1 MMTKIGPE
9 LTLSVGATMG
19 RIAAG
24 FQGLCQ
30 ALFAFVLLVVV
41 LTAPLIWGQA
51 TVSTGNIQGTIT
63 DPSGAVVSGA
73 KVVVTNTAAGR
84 SIESKSTSAGTYSV
98 GALLPGDYVVRVE
111 APGFQTTE
119 LSVTVQVGVTSSGNI
134 RLTVGRQS
142 QVVSVQGTQIQVN
155 TEQSSVQGVLTTE
168 QIENLPV
175 NGRNFLDLA
184 QLEPGV
190 QIQDGGNFD
199 PTKNGFSSISFG
211 GRFGRTARIEVDGVD
226 ISDETVGTTT
236 QNIPEGAIQEF
247 NLSQSNLDLS
257 SELTSSGAVNV
268 VTRSGNNEW
277 HGEAFYL
284 FRDHS
289 MDARL
294 PGGVDAPFQ
303 RNQFGG
309 RLGGPIVRNKL
320 FFFLDAERTKQ
331 NQFADVISGEQFAP
345 LSGGYNAPF
354 RETEPMGRLDWQIK
368 PDNYRVFYRFSF
380 DQLEDV
386 AGAIPNA
393 FQPFANHNRTQVHA
407 VGFDFNS
414 GSFTHSIRF
423 GYTKFINGI
432 ADATAGTSIFDPEPG
447 LELAIGTDPSCL
459 TPSAD
464 VFCSGPNFL
473 APQATIQS
481 DHQIKYDGAKAI
493 GSHLLRYGG
502 GYNRINSYDFASF
515 LGLAPEVSA
524 LATAGTSSN
533 PLTYPVQTLTLG
545 NGQGLESEVPSFGY
559 AAGGYGPDNRIAF
572 YVGDTWNAKP
582 DFTVNYGLRYS
593 RDTWRTN
600 SDLPPIPCSELSPS
614 LAAPLA
620 AAGTPCTGYILDLYG
635 AGLGNRV
642 PQPNKEFAP
651 QLGLAWA
658 PHNSTKTVIRA
669 GIGLYYENV
678 IWNNSQMDRPARL
691 QTGLFNN
698 FASACASGEPQTLPF
713 TTTLNLS
720 NICNQPIGTVASQIV
735 QLQQQYQAATLA
747 AGPQSNGAFIGN
759 TLNSDYNTTGTSL
772 LAPDF
777 KTPRSVQMNV
787 GIQREIKKGM
797 VLTADYLRN
806 IETHTMLGVD
816 VNHVGDARYFNL
828 ANAQAA
834 TATTLANCGA
844 ASITAS
850 YSANCPTDPANGTN
864 DSGTWIPRPATISD
878 YAGNGLDSGNVLC
891 GGSPCPSAAF
901 PGINPNLGS
910 NQMMFPAGRSV
921 YNGLDLSLKQDLTK
935 PLPGI
940 KRLNLEVSYSF
951 SRYVSTATD
960 SDYVSLATDNNHPT
974 HYLGPNG
981 LDRTHQLSLGGTMDL
996 PAWFRASL
1004 VAHFDSPLPQ
1014 TLFLPASGN
1023 AGGIFVTDVTGD
1035 GSGDGSGVYP
1045 FGDVLPGTN
1054 VGSFGRDVSAG
1065 HLNAVIQNYNN
1076 NDAGQPT
1083 PAGAQLINSG
1093 LFTLGQL
1100 QGLGAVQQPI
1110 ALAPPGNVGLGWLKT
1125 MDLKVAWEYKIHDRL
1140 TVEPSLSLFNV
1151 LNFANFD
1158 GPNQRLGGT
1167 LDGGSCSVN
1176 GATYNSCTTNRLGL
1190 GTGTF
1195 ALGAPR
1201 AVEWGLRITF

>member
-1 MMTKIGPE
+1 M
-9 LTLSVGATMG
+9 
-19 RIAAG
+19 RQIAAG
-24 FQGLCQ
+24 FQGLCL
-30 ALFAFVLLVVV
+30 ALRASALLALV
-41 LTAPLIWGQA
+41 LTVPLIWGQA
-51 TVSTGNIQGTIT
+51 TISTGNIEGTIT
-63 DPSGAVVSGA
+63 DPSGGVVSGA
-73 KVVVTNTAAGR
+73 KIAVTNIAAGR
-84 SIESKSTSAGTYSV
+84 SIEAKSTSTGTYSV
-98 GALLPGDYVVRVE
+98 GALIPGDYVVRVE

-119 LSVTVQVGVTSSGNI
+119 LSITVQVGVTSPGNI
-134 RLTVGRQS
+134 RLKIGQES
-142 QVVSVQGTQIQVN
+142 EVVSVHATQIQVN

-168 QIENLPV
+168 QIENLPI

-211 GRFGRTARIEVDGVD
+211 SRFGRTARIEVDGVD

-247 NLSQSNLDLS
+247 NLSQSTLDLS
-257 SELTSSGAVNV
+257 TELTSSGAVDV
-268 VTRSGNNEW
+268 VTRSGSNQW

-294 PGGVDAPFQ
+294 PGGVDEPFQ

-309 RLGGPIVRNKL
+309 RLGGPILRNKL

-331 NQFADVISGEQFAP
+331 DQYADVISGQQFAS
-345 LSGGYNAPF
+345 LSGGYSAPF
-354 RETEPMGRLDWQIK
+354 RETEPMGRLDWQIR
-368 PDNYRVFYRFSF
+368 PDNYRMFYRFSF

-407 VGFDFNS
+407 LGLDFTS
-414 GSFTHSIRF
+414 GTFTHSIRL

-432 ADATAGTSIFDPEPG
+432 TDATRGTSIFNPEPG
-447 LELAIGTDPSCL
+447 LELAIGTDPTCL
-459 TPSAD
+459 TPGAD

-481 DHQIKYDGAKAI
+481 NHQIKYDGAKAI
-493 GSHLLRYGG
+493 GSHILRYGG
-502 GYNRINSYDFASF
+502 GYNRINSYDTASF
-515 LGLAPEVSA
+515 LGLAPEVSS
-524 LATAGTSSN
+524 LASATPVGSFPGGASN
-533 PLTYPVQTLTLG
+533 PLNYPVQVVTLG
-545 NGQGLESEVPSFGY
+545 NGQGLESEVPAFGY
-559 AAGGYGPDNRIAF
+559 PAGGYGPDNRISS
-572 YVGDTWNAKP
+572 YIGDTWKVRPN
-582 DFTVNYGLRYS
+582 FMLNYGLRYN

-600 SDLPPIPCSELSPS
+600 SDLAPIPCSELSPS
-614 LAAPLA
+614 LAQPLA
-620 AAGTPCTGYILDLYG
+620 AAGTPCTGYILDLFG
-635 AGLGNRV
+635 AGLGDRV
-642 PQPNKEFAP
+642 HQPNKEFGP
-651 QLGLAWA
+651 QLGLAWD
-658 PHNSTKTVIRA
+658 PRKNGKTVIRA

-678 IWNNSQMDRPARL
+678 IWNDAQYDRPARL

-698 FASACASGEPQTLPF
+698 FTSACTNGLPQSLPF
-713 TTTLNLS
+713 TTNLNLN
-720 NICNQPIGTVASQIV
+720 NICNQPIGAVASQIV

-759 TLNSDYNTTGTSL
+759 TLNSDYNTTGTSM

-787 GIQREIKKGM
+787 GIQHEIKKGM

-806 IETHTMLGVD
+806 IETHTLLSVD

-828 ANAQAA
+828 ANAEAA
-834 TATTLANCGA
+834 IATTLANCGA

-850 YSANCPTDPANGTN
+850 YSAPCPTDPANGTN
-864 DSGTWIPRPATISD
+864 DSGTWVPRPATISD
-878 YAGNGLDSGNVLC
+878 YAGNGLDSGNIFC
-891 GGSPCPSAAF
+891 GGAPCPSAAF

-910 NQMMFPAGRSV
+910 NQMAFPGGRSV

-940 KRLNLEVSYSF
+940 QQLNLQVSYSF
-951 SRYVSTATD
+951 SGYVSTATD
-960 SDYVSLATDNNHPT
+960 ADYINVATDNNHPT
-974 HYLGPNG
+974 RYIGPNG
-981 LDRTHQLSLGGTMDL
+981 LDRTHQLSLGGVMDL
-996 PAWFRASL
+996 PAWFRVSL

-1014 TLFLPASGN
+1014 TLYLPASGN

-1045 FGDVLPGTN
+1045 VGDVLPGTN
-1054 VGSFGRDVSAG
+1054 IGSFGRDVSASG
-1065 HLNAVIQNYNN
+1065 LNATIQNYNN

-1083 PAGAQLINSG
+1083 PAGAQLIKSG

-1100 QGLGAVQQPI
+1100 QQLGAVQQPI
-1110 ALAPPGNVGLGWLKT
+1110 PPAPPENVGLGWLRT
-1125 MDLKVAWEYKIHDRL
+1125 MDLKVGWEYKIHERL

-1167 LDGGSCSVN
+1167 LNGGSCSVN

-1190 GTGTF
+1190 GTGAF

-1201 AVEWGLRITF
+1201 AFEWGLRIIF